1 MRSIVRNVRVGVV
14 VIVCVA
20 ITGYACY
27 EARNLV
33 RGPILSVEAPTNGM
47 TTEQPLVEVYGT
59 ARNITAITLNDRP
72 ITTDEHGVFKEEIT
86 LSPGYNITEITGR
99 DRFGREK
106 KILIEITRQET
117 KDQLVK
123 K

>member
-1 MRSIVRNVRVGVV
+1 MRVGMA

-20 ITGYACY
+20 VAGYACY

-33 RGPILSVEAPTNGM
+33 RGPILSIETPTNGM
-47 TTEQPLVEVYGT
+47 TTKQPLVEVQGT

-72 ITTDEHGVFKEEIT
+72 ITTDESGVFKEEIT
-86 LSPGYNITEITGR
+86 LSPGYNIAEITGR